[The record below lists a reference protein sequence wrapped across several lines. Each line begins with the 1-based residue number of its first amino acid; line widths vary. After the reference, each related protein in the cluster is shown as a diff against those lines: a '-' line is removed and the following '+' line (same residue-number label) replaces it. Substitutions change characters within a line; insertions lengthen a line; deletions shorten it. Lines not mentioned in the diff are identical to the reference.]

1 MCNMK
6 LRGKQKRY
14 LRSEAHH
21 LKPIFQIGKD
31 GLSEVWLDEVLK
43 ALDKRELLKVNILQN
58 SLVEVEDVKEFIENN
73 SDAQVIQTIG
83 NVLVLFKKSDKAEN
97 QKISVKVA
105 DYKN

>member
-1 MCNMK
+1 MK

-21 LKPIFQIGKD
+21 LKSIFQIGKD

-105 DYKN
+105 EL

>member
-1 MCNMK
+1 MK

-14 LRSEAHH
+14 LR
-21 LKPIFQIGKD
+21 
-31 GLSEVWLDEVLK
+31 
-43 ALDKRELLKVNILQN
+43 
-58 SLVEVEDVKEFIENN
+58 VEDVKEFIENN

-105 DYKN
+105 EL

>member
-1 MCNMK
+1 MK

-43 ALDKRELLKVNILQN
+43 ALDKRELLKVNVLQN
-58 SLVEVEDVKEFIENN
+58 SLVEVEEVKEFIENN

-105 DYKN
+105 EL

>member
-1 MCNMK
+1 MK

-58 SLVEVEDVKEFIENN
+58 SLVEVEEVKEFIENN

-83 NVLVLFKKSDKAEN
+83 NVLVLFKKSGKDEN

-105 DYKN
+105 EL

>member
-1 MCNMK
+1 MK

-58 SLVEVEDVKEFIENN
+58 SLVGVEDVKEFIENN

-105 DYKN
+105 EL

>member
-1 MCNMK
+1 MK

-83 NVLVLFKKSDKAEN
+83 TVLVLFKKSDKAEN

-105 DYKN
+105 EL

>member
-1 MCNMK
+1 MK

-97 QKISVKVA
+97 QKFQ
-105 DYKN
+105 

>member
-1 MCNMK
+1 MK

-43 ALDKRELLKVNILQN
+43 ALDKRELLQVNILQN

-105 DYKN
+105 EL

>member
-21 LKPIFQIGKD
+21 LKPIFQIGKG

-105 DYKN
+105 EL

>member
-1 MCNMK
+1 MK

-31 GLSEVWLDEVLK
+31 GLVWLDEVLK

-105 DYKN
+105 EL

>member
-43 ALDKRELLKVNILQN
+43 VLDKRELLKVNILQN

-105 DYKN
+105 EL

>member
-1 MCNMK
+1 MK

-21 LKPIFQIGKD
+21 LKPIFQISKD

-105 DYKN
+105 EL

>member
-1 MCNMK
+1 MK

-58 SLVEVEDVKEFIENN
+58 SLVEVEEVKEFIENN
-73 SDAQVIQTIG
+73 SDVQVIQTIG

-105 DYKN
+105 EL

>member
-31 GLSEVWLDEVLK
+31 GVSEVWLDEVLK

-58 SLVEVEDVKEFIENN
+58 SLVEVEEVKEFIENN

-83 NVLVLFKKSDKAEN
+83 NVLVLFKKSSKAEN

-105 DYKN
+105 EL

>member
-1 MCNMK
+1 MK

-73 SDAQVIQTIG
+73 SDTQVIQTIG

-105 DYKN
+105 EL

>member
-43 ALDKRELLKVNILQN
+43 ALDKRELLKVNVLQN

-105 DYKN
+105 EL

>member
-1 MCNMK
+1 MK

-73 SDAQVIQTIG
+73 SDARVIQTIG

-105 DYKN
+105 EL

>member
-1 MCNMK
+1 MK

-58 SLVEVEDVKEFIENN
+58 SLVEVEEVKEFIENN
-73 SDAQVIQTIG
+73 SDAQVIQTID
-83 NVLVLFKKSDKAEN
+83 NVLVLFKKSGKAEN

-105 DYKN
+105 EL

>member
-1 MCNMK
+1 MK

-97 QKISVKVA
+97 QKIAAKVA
-105 DYKN
+105 EL

>member
-58 SLVEVEDVKEFIENN
+58 SLVEVEEVKEFIENN

-83 NVLVLFKKSDKAEN
+83 NVLVLFKKSGKAGN

-105 DYKN
+105 EL

>member
-1 MCNMK
+1 MK

-31 GLSEVWLDEVLK
+31 GLSEVWLDEVLR

-105 DYKN
+105 EL

>member
-58 SLVEVEDVKEFIENN
+58 SLVEVEEVKEFIENN

-105 DYKN
+105 EL

>member
-1 MCNMK
+1 MK

-43 ALDKRELLKVNILQN
+43 ALDKRELLKVNTLQN

-105 DYKN
+105 EL

>member
-73 SDAQVIQTIG
+73 SDAQIIQTIG

-105 DYKN
+105 EL

>member
-1 MCNMK
+1 MK

-73 SDAQVIQTIG
+73 SDA
-83 NVLVLFKKSDKAEN
+83 
-97 QKISVKVA
+97 
-105 DYKN
+105 

>member
-1 MCNMK
+1 MK

-58 SLVEVEDVKEFIENN
+58 SLVEVEEVKEFIENN
-73 SDAQVIQTIG
+73 SDAKVIQTIG
-83 NVLVLFKKSDKAEN
+83 NVLVLFKKSGKAGN

-105 DYKN
+105 EL

>member
-1 MCNMK
+1 MK

-73 SDAQVIQTIG
+73 SDAQVIQSIG

-105 DYKN
+105 EL

>member
-1 MCNMK
+1 MK

-43 ALDKRELLKVNILQN
+43 ALDKRELLKVNVLQN
-58 SLVEVEDVKEFIENN
+58 SLVEVEEVKEFIENN

-83 NVLVLFKKSDKAEN
+83 NVLVLFKKSGKAGN

-105 DYKN
+105 EL

>member
-1 MCNMK
+1 MK

-58 SLVEVEDVKEFIENN
+58 SLLEVEEVKEFIENN

-105 DYKN
+105 EL

>member
-1 MCNMK
+1 MK

-105 DYKN
+105 GL

>member
-1 MCNMK
+1 MCSMK

-105 DYKN
+105 EL

>member
-58 SLVEVEDVKEFIENN
+58 SLVEVEEVKEFIENN

-83 NVLVLFKKSDKAEN
+83 NVLVLFKKSCKA
-97 QKISVKVA
+97 
-105 DYKN
+105 

>member
-31 GLSEVWLDEVLK
+31 GLSEVWLDEVLR

-105 DYKN
+105 EL

>member
-1 MCNMK
+1 MK

-43 ALDKRELLKVNILQN
+43 ALDKRKLLKVNILQN

-105 DYKN
+105 EL

>member
-1 MCNMK
+1 MK

-58 SLVEVEDVKEFIENN
+58 SLVEVEEVKEFIEDN

-83 NVLVLFKKSDKAEN
+83 NVLVLFKKSGKAGN

-105 DYKN
+105 EL

>member
-1 MCNMK
+1 MK

-58 SLVEVEDVKEFIENN
+58 SLVEVEEVREFIENN

-105 DYKN
+105 EL

>member
-1 MCNMK
+1 MK

-58 SLVEVEDVKEFIENN
+58 SLVEVEEVKEFIENN

-83 NVLVLFKKSDKAEN
+83 NVLVLFKKSSKAEN

-105 DYKN
+105 EL

>member
-105 DYKN
+105 EL